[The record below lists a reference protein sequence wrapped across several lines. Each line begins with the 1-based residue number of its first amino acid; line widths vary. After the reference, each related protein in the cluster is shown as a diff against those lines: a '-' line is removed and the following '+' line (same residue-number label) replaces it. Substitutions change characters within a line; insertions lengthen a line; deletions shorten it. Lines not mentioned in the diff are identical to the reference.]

1 MPVIE
6 LPEIP
11 RANTRPSTGSSA
23 RGPSSFK
30 LPPASETESQ
40 SNETE
45 TESVLQAH
53 YLRVQQSL
61 MSAVDKQVM
70 GIQKQVAEK
79 DRLLDKAL
87 HEKEGLGVELY
98 GTKRQLG
105 RLNNNLAKVTQV
117 LTQTKSSEKQANV
130 EADAMYKELCTLKK
144 ENDDLR
150 RVQREQQGKL
160 DQSEQ
165 KIRQLTDLNLA
176 FNNDIK
182 IQSKIQH
189 KLRRDLETSENIR
202 KDCEARDETEKRRTE
217 TVLDEKKEVEGLLR
231 DQKLETLRSQ
241 NAVDALN
248 KEINS
253 LTEINKSYKKKWEDS
268 LLAMEKRDGS
278 LHTVQQ
284 KQSSLDSKVVNL
296 ERRLAASDTEKK
308 ELELQLANYKQGN
321 IKARLITTWI
331 ENESFRAQLGNLRL
345 ANQDLES
352 RLNAVNGSRSDSAI
366 ENTYLQELEKI
377 EKHHELAKQ
386 ELHRKNLIVSEL
398 KNKLDRV
405 KEDFN
410 SNAKVEAIEK
420 FAKTHDSIEVA
431 AERRVLKAEQEAAR
445 DNYQLRHKN
454 AELNAKLHEMEGR
467 IAVFDSSYNTL
478 KSQYDKVHEHYVKL
492 YNDAKHIV
500 YTLERK
506 EHDVNYLKSVI
517 NGSEESDQTRKLK
530 MNISLLQKELA
541 SSDTAN
547 HRLQTMWTDSQKEIF
562 KIKQQLIDSGTDKS
576 ILSSKMGINEIVKG
590 KAMEQLEESKK
601 EGMEVKLENNKLVKE
616 SRKLRQQ
623 VDDLRHKNTNTH
635 MLKTEIRR
643 LHQDRQAVVR
653 SRLQDDKSSSV
664 LERKYIL
671 VKEALDKLKTERQEI
686 KLSNFELKC
695 RAEDMEKRY
704 NDLKN
709 QYQHF
714 AQVSRRSIEKFVYHL
729 SFNAIQSYF
738 KKIFKMV

>member
-1 MPVIE
+1 M
-6 LPEIP
+6 
-11 RANTRPSTGSSA
+11 
-23 RGPSSFK
+23 
-30 LPPASETESQ
+30 
-40 SNETE
+40 
-45 TESVLQAH
+45 
-53 YLRVQQSL
+53 
-61 MSAVDKQVM
+61 
-70 GIQKQVAEK
+70 
-79 DRLLDKAL
+79 
-87 HEKEGLGVELY
+87 
-98 GTKRQLG
+98 
-105 RLNNNLAKVTQV
+105 
-117 LTQTKSSEKQANV
+117 
-130 EADAMYKELCTLKK
+130 
-144 ENDDLR
+144 
-150 RVQREQQGKL
+150 
-160 DQSEQ
+160 
-165 KIRQLTDLNLA
+165 
-176 FNNDIK
+176 
-182 IQSKIQH
+182 
-189 KLRRDLETSENIR
+189 
-202 KDCEARDETEKRRTE
+202 KRRKGAQKRYIALYRNNHVKQ
-217 TVLDEKKEVEGLLR
+217 VLDEKKEVEGLLR

-377 EKHHELAKQ
+377 EKHHEVRFFSYQLKPSSSKLAKQ

-517 NGSEESDQTRKLK
+517 NGSEECKL
-530 MNISLLQKELA
+530 A
-541 SSDTAN
+541 AT
-547 HRLQTMWTDSQKEIF
+547 
-562 KIKQQLIDSGTDKS
+562 
-576 ILSSKMGINEIVKG
+576 
-590 KAMEQLEESKK
+590 
-601 EGMEVKLENNKLVKE
+601 
-616 SRKLRQQ
+616 
-623 VDDLRHKNTNTH
+623 
-635 MLKTEIRR
+635 
-643 LHQDRQAVVR
+643 
-653 SRLQDDKSSSV
+653 
-664 LERKYIL
+664 
-671 VKEALDKLKTERQEI
+671 
-686 KLSNFELKC
+686 
-695 RAEDMEKRY
+695 
-704 NDLKN
+704 
-709 QYQHF
+709 
-714 AQVSRRSIEKFVYHL
+714 
-729 SFNAIQSYF
+729 
-738 KKIFKMV
+738 